1 MPISTLTNT
10 IAQVTTTISLISV
23 GLFGLSW
30 VVGSLLK
37 GSPIPFRE
45 WKEAGNEMQLQA
57 IKATFMMSLYSAI
70 ATLLAWV
77 VNAIASAG

>member
-1 MPISTLTNT
+1 MPISELTSTL
-10 IAQVTTTISLISV
+10 AQVTTTVSLISV

-70 ATLLAWV
+70 ATLLAWI

>member
-1 MPISTLTNT
+1 MPISALTNT
-10 IAQVTTTISLISV
+10 IAQVTTTISLIAV
-23 GLFGLSW
+23 GLFGCSW
-30 VVGSLLK
+30 IVGSLLK

-70 ATLLAWV
+70 ATLLAWI

>member
-1 MPISTLTNT
+1 MPISELTGT
-10 IAQVTTTISLISV
+10 IAQVTTTVSLISV

-57 IKATFMMSLYSAI
+57 IKATFMLSLYSAI
-70 ATLLAWV
+70 ATLLAWI

>member
-1 MPISTLTNT
+1 MPISALTNI
-10 IAQVTTTISLISV
+10 IAQTTTAITLIAV
-23 GLFGLSW
+23 AMFGLSW

-37 GSPIPFRE
+37 GSPLPFRD
-45 WKEAGNEMQLQA
+45 WKEFGNGLQLDA

-70 ATLLAWV
+70 ATLLAWI

>member
-70 ATLLAWV
+70 ATLLAWI

>member
-1 MPISTLTNT
+1 MPISALTNT

-57 IKATFMMSLYSAI
+57 IKATFMLSLYSAI
-70 ATLLAWV
+70 ATLLAWI